1 MNTTRRIAIT
11 TGTLFIVATLASLS
25 AAALLPGL
33 TGATYLTGVAQ
44 QSNQL
49 AAAALLYLIAAAASV
64 GIAIALYP
72 LLKQI
77 NAALALGSAVF
88 RTIEAVF
95 YTAGVVSLLTIGTL
109 AQQLATAP
117 PGDRAPTY
125 AMADTLV
132 SVREH
137 SALVAVFAFTV
148 GAFMY
153 YLVFYRSR
161 LVPRWLSG
169 WGLAAAL
176 PMMTA
181 CLLALFHDT
190 PVTGYVLLAVPLGV
204 QEMVLAVWLLVK
216 GFSPPPPSPPTPR
229 ASSAVSPGITT
240 PSAPTG
246 PVGAH

>member
-1 MNTTRRIAIT
+1 MTATRRIEIT
-11 TGTLFIVATLASLS
+11 TGTLFIVATLASLP
-25 AAALLPGL
+25 AAALLPAL
-33 TGATYLTGVAQ
+33 TGADYLTGVAQ
-44 QSNQL
+44 HPNQL

-72 LLKQI
+72 LLRPI
-77 NAALALGSAVF
+77 APALALGAAVF

-95 YTAGVVSLLTIGTL
+95 YTVGVVSLLTIGTV

-117 PGDRAPTY
+117 PGDRAPT
-125 AMADTLV
+125 AAIADTLV

-137 SALVAVFAFTV
+137 SSVAAVFAFVV

-153 YLVFYRSR
+153 YLVFWRSR

-176 PMMTA
+176 SMMTA

-190 PVTGYVLLAVPLGV
+190 PVTGYVLLALPIGV

-216 GFSPPPPSPPTPR
+216 GFSPSPQTPR
-229 ASSAVSPGITT
+229 TSRRSSAASPGITRA
-240 PSAPTG
+240 SGPTG